1 MISDKLY
8 LEAEQSGITV
18 LCGAEL
24 PLTKSVSLALPDGA
38 MFIGIDDSVMQS
50 RAEERVHL
58 AHELGHCVT
67 GAMYN
72 MNCPIMPRQRY
83 EKVAD
88 AYAIK
93 KLVDEDELRRV
104 IDEREGDISVWE
116 LSEWF
121 DVTEDF
127 MRKALAFYFKKN

>member
-72 MNCPIMPRQRY
+72 IRCPIMPRQRY
-83 EKVAD
+83 ERIAD

-127 MRKALAFYFKKN
+127 MRKAIGFYYKRK

>member
-24 PLTKSVSLALPDGA
+24 PLTKSVSLALHDGA

-72 MNCPIMPRQRY
+72 IRCPIMPRQRY
-83 EKVAD
+83 ERIAD

-127 MRKALAFYFKKN
+127 MRKALTFYFKKN